1 MLIKT
6 RVALIEQSR
15 PLARRPPPL
24 PDFACQGR
32 GIRVFTDKPQLM
44 GVGMPAILARSNFQ
58 RPDKP
63 LEAITALELL
73 PCLARP

>member
-1 MLIKT
+1 MLIKA
-6 RVALIEQSR
+6 RVALIEQSS

-24 PDFACQGR
+24 PHFACQSR

-44 GVGMPAILARSNFQ
+44 GMRVPAILAMGDFQ

-63 LEAITALELL
+63 LEAITPFELL

>member
-6 RVALIEQSR
+6 RIALIEQSR

-24 PDFACQGR
+24 PDFARQGR
-32 GIRVFTDKPQLM
+32 GIRVFTDKPQL
-44 GVGMPAILARSNFQ
+44 VGMRVPTILTMGDFQ

-63 LEAITALELL
+63 LEAITSLELL